1 MSKLFSTPRVPTVQ
15 ERQVIAL
22 LEQMAILLSYAHFD
36 SEFLTSEKYRLI
48 AETESLEV
56 KHG

>member
-1 MSKLFSTPRVPTVQ
+1 M
-15 ERQVIAL
+15 IAL